1 MNDMTPAEA
10 AQVTFDGMNFDLN
23 DLPTKKQLQ
32 TDANNDGLWIRVAS
46 LYLNDDDEEL
56 ADQVWEAWDADELNN
71 AVASIAWM
79 LIIRQTLSD

>member
-1 MNDMTPAEA
+1 MLTRLYIEA
-10 AQVTFDGMNFDLN
+10 LLV
-23 DLPTKKQLQ
+23 
-32 TDANNDGLWIRVAS
+32 
-46 LYLNDDDEEL
+46 DEEL